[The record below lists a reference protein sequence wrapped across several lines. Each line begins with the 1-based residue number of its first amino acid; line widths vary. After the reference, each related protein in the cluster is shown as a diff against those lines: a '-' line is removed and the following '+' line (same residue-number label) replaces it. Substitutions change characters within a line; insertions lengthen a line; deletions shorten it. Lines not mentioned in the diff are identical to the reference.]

1 MGIFLIVFFFMLT
14 VVLLMAVGLLMGRK
28 PIAGSCGG
36 MSAIGMETA
45 CDVCGGDKT
54 ICETENEKPTKN
66 TISELAYDA
75 SENKDK
81 SLS

>member
-36 MSAIGMETA
+36 MSAIGMDTA
-45 CDVCGGDKT
+45 CDVCAGDKT
-54 ICETENEKPTKN
+54 ICDTENEKAAKN
-66 TISELAYDA
+66 AMSELAYDA

-81 SLS
+81 SSS